1 MEWHPASLFRTDTV
15 PANPFAILVLNQPI
29 NERAFDAVRRH
40 ACYTLLADG
49 GANRYYDLAQSRSA
63 ATTDVL
69 LLLLTSLS
77 LMYIHISNFFLKH
90 LQLPSCI
97 LGDLDSIQPH
107 VRAHYA
113 AHHVPILH
121 DSDQYSTDFQKCTR
135 FLRAHAHAIMEREN
149 PTLSDNHDL
158 YMTTHRRRRS
168 SGHKKDSNNN
178 NSPKRLDVVV
188 LGGLG
193 GRVDQGFSQIH
204 HLYVAHAQRHEIS
217 STGNSAEEEE
227 EEEQQ
232 QQQED
237 IFGEL
242 YLLSE
247 ESLSFIL
254 SPGKH
259 TIHTPLTHRLD
270 LPEQEQEQGQGQEN
284 ILAENVGVI
293 PLAGPTFISLTGFEW
308 DVTHWKTEIGGQ
320 LSTSN
325 HIRAPQLQID
335 VDTTVGRPVLFT
347 VELAAGFKKGPV
359 SR

>member
-1 MEWHPASLFRTDTV
+1 MEWDPTSLFRTDTV
-15 PANPFAILVLNQPI
+15 PTNPFAILVLNQPV

-63 ATTDVL
+63 ASTD
-69 LLLLTSLS
+69 
-77 LMYIHISNFFLKH
+77 
-90 LQLPSCI
+90 LPSCI
-97 LGDLDSIQPH
+97 LGDLDSIQSH

-121 DSDQYSTDFQKCTR
+121 DPDQYSTDFAKCMR
-135 FLRAHAHAIMEREN
+135 FLRTHAHAIMSQEN
-149 PTLSDNHDL
+149 PALSDNHDL
-158 YMTTHRRRRS
+158 YMTSRRAGPNLQR
-168 SGHKKDSNNN
+168 KK
-178 NSPKRLDVVV
+178 KLDVVV

-204 HLYVAHAQRHEIS
+204 HLYMAHAQRREIS
-217 STGNSAEEEE
+217 SRLSSAGDEN
-227 EEEQQ
+227 
-232 QQQED
+232 ED
-237 IFGEL
+237 ILGEL

-259 TIHTPLTHRLD
+259 IIHTPLTHRLD
-270 LPEQEQEQGQGQEN
+270 LADTSADQDEKN
-284 ILAENVGVI
+284 VLAENVGII

-308 DVTHWKTEIGGQ
+308 DVTRWKTEIGGQ

-325 HIRAPQLQID
+325 HIRASRLEIE
-335 VDTTVGRPVLFT
+335 VDMAVDRPVLFT
-347 VELAAGFKKGPV
+347 VELVAGLKKGYIK
-359 SR
+359 SRSSAS